1 MFSRTFLSS
10 YILFSFPLLP
20 LLANPFSILFSFST
34 VKHAPLAI
42 YEPVSDD
49 HSSITV
55 RAYSFYLKF
64 TNAIMNIID
73 VNSSQSYLGA
83 YLFNLLLCSA
93 LFIVFFSSFF
103 VFFSF
108 FFLTVAFL
116 RSILISGPSAN
127 ESFKYQVKTSWA
139 YTQNTLTS
147 SVAVLLPGTLP
158 LNLQFHILF
167 FSSLPFSHPLPPSIL
182 LLCSNI

>member
-20 LLANPFSILFSFST
+20 LLANPFPILFSFST

-93 LFIVFFSSFF
+93 LFIPLSLSFF
-103 VFFSF
+103 LSF

-158 LNLQFHILF
+158 LNLQFSILF
-167 FSSLPFSHPLPPSIL
+167 FPLSLSLTRSLPPFF
-182 LLCSNI
+182 LLCSNV